1 MFYEISA
8 LLADEPEGHPKCYK
22 GVIKFRH
29 PNNRAFYEYWCKLPK
44 TGILPD
50 RNSFMPEEIPSLLS
64 TMVVYELVSQDF
76 IRIRLIGS
84 TVEERFGGHR
94 TGSNYLDFV
103 EEHRKDAASA
113 AFWSQAKNNC
123 GMHAVLAQELVS
135 GRIAHI
141 EVVGVPVSNVEGE
154 HPILFFQ
161 SNEIAYD
168 SDERQVKEP
177 LEFDDKGDG
186 LLKYIRVVERSY
198 FDLGLGVPQFRD

>member
-1 MFYEISA
+1 MIERQS
-8 LLADEPEGHPKCYK
+8 KWYK

-50 RNSFMPEEIPSLLS
+50 KNSFMPEDIPSLLS
-64 TMVVYELVSQDF
+64 TMVVYELVSNDF

-103 EEHRKDAASA
+103 EEQRKDAASA
-113 AFWSQAKNNC
+113 AFWSQAKHNC
-123 GMHAVLAQELVS
+123 GMYAVLAQELVS

-141 EVVGVPVSNVEGE
+141 EVVGVPVSNDEGE
-154 HPILFFQ
+154 HPVLFFQ
-161 SNEIAYD
+161 SNEIAYN
-168 SDERQVKEP
+168 SDGQQEKEP
-177 LEFDDKGDG
+177 QEFDDKGDG
-186 LLKYIRVVERSY
+186 LLKYIWVVERSY
-198 FDLGLGVPQFRD
+198 FDLGLGVPFLRD